1 VKEIYD
7 ACHQL
12 AGDPANVIVNQ
23 FSEYANHV
31 AHRVVTG
38 PALERVFEAV
48 TEHRPGRLAAFV
60 SASGSAG
67 TLGAGDHLKAA
78 HNAQI
83 VAVEALECPT
93 MLYNGYGEHNI
104 QGIGDKHIPLIH
116 NVMNT
121 DVVVA
126 VSDRTTDALDVLFNS
141 PAGHDELRRRDV
153 RGEVMEH
160 LADFGLSSICNLVAA
175 IKTARLLGLGSDDV
189 VVSVATDG
197 SELYGS
203 ERRGY
208 LAAHHPDGFGA
219 ADAAAVAARH
229 LDAVSVDHTDVLGP
243 AGRERVF
250 NLGYYTWVEQ
260 QGVSLTDFDRR
271 RDPAFWTSLLD
282 RVEPW
287 DALIAEFNARTAAAG
302 RR

>member
-1 VKEIYD
+1 
-7 ACHQL
+7 
-12 AGDPANVIVNQ
+12 
-23 FSEYANHV
+23 
-31 AHRVVTG
+31 
-38 PALERVFEAV
+38 
-48 TEHRPGRLAAFV
+48 
-60 SASGSAG
+60 
-67 TLGAGDHLKAA
+67 
-78 HNAQI
+78 
-83 VAVEALECPT
+83 
-93 MLYNGYGEHNI
+93 
-104 QGIGDKHIPLIH
+104 
-116 NVMNT
+116 
-121 DVVVA
+121 
-126 VSDRTTDALDVLFNS
+126 
-141 PAGHDELRRRDV
+141 V